1 MFHIIGVTLF
11 IIIFTKEDTFNF
23 LSGRELVPGVNFHIF
38 SL

>member
-11 IIIFTKEDTFNF
+11 IIIFTKEDTFLF
-23 LSGRELVPGVNFHIF
+23 SVAETVPGVNFHIF